1 MKTWIKRIVLA
12 LTILVAVIV
21 AAAAVFVLT
30 FDPNAYKARLQE
42 MVSQRFHRTLIID
55 GDIDMTLFPSLGLTL
70 QGVSLTEPGRDELFA
85 SVEDAQISVAIWP
98 LLSKTLVIDHLTFS
112 GVKARVLRD
121 QQGRFNFQDLI
132 GGAGAAASAGDTGN
146 AAPAAATPDSQAG
159 SPAPG
164 GSGQPATGSATG
176 PGQTAGEAGGAASG
190 ASPMVGGM
198 RIDIAG
204 VDLKDGELQLQD
216 ERAGLALAVTQL
228 QATTGRVTYDRA
240 FPVKLSAH
248 VQSAAPAVDAD
259 VTGQAKLSLNP
270 AGPRYAAEDMN
281 LRLSGRLGDAQ
292 AKSLTARGKLGFDG
306 GKLDAAGLELV
317 FEGDLRDPA
326 HPLTNVDASI
336 AAPALMFDPAKH
348 EMRIDKLT
356 VRAKG
361 AAPRGPFEFALDAP
375 ALSVSPAGASGAT
388 LGGRLRLNGSDSVD
402 IRFGLKGIGGNAAA
416 LTVDEVKADASISF
430 DPQAAGPAPG
440 AAAPANGAAPARPAG
455 KAGGRNV
462 AVNLVSP
469 LTLNL
474 AQRAGALPALQGNI
488 AITDPGLPQGAM
500 QIPLTGALSADLA
513 KDVAEATLDAQLEGG
528 KFNLKTSIAKLTA
541 QPAVTFAL
549 AVDQL
554 DLDKLAPARG
564 ATLGAPRPPA
574 PVAAPAPGAAQASST
589 TQAPDAAQAPGA
601 AQASAAKQAPGS
613 PQGPA
618 AAQAVQGQGQGGA
631 QAPAAPPPAAPAA
644 VSPAT
649 NAKTA
654 DALDFSALVG
664 ITAKGS
670 VAIGKLVARGLRAD
684 DVSGN
689 VALAQGKLE
698 LGGLTAALYGGKL
711 TGTAS
716 VDAAHDNAMRARL
729 SLNGVAL
736 GPLLTDVTG
745 RRALTGTGNVALDLK
760 TQGADIQALKRQL
773 SGSTQV
779 RLRDGAVQGINVGQ
793 VLRDVKAL
801 VLSGKREDSTEV
813 QADASRETEFS
824 RMDAD
829 LAFVNGV
836 GTFTQLDLVSPL
848 FRVTQGSPAR
858 IDVGEGTVDLMTQI
872 RIADPP
878 PRSEGLDELRG
889 LGVPVHVRGP
899 FEQLGYRVDWR
910 AMAGDLA
917 ARALQRGLKDM
928 LKPKNGKSEER
939 LKDLGKVLKGI
950 TGK

>member
-12 LTILVAVIV
+12 LAILVAVIV

-85 SVEDAQISVAIWP
+85 SVEDARISVAIWP
-98 LLSKTLVIDHLTFS
+98 LLSKTLVIDHLTVS
-112 GVKARVLRD
+112 GVKARVVRD

-132 GGAGAAASAGDTGN
+132 GGAGRTAAAGDLP
-146 AAPAAATPDSQAG
+146 APAPDSGQTSSPVTA
-159 SPAPG
+159 PAPG
-164 GSGQPATGSATG
+164 AAQA
-176 PGQTAGEAGGAASG
+176 TAGAAAGLGQSAAEASG

-228 QATTGRVTYDRA
+228 EATTGRVTYDRA

-248 VQSAAPAVDAD
+248 VQSAAPVVDAD

-281 LRLSGRLGDAQ
+281 LRLAGRLGDAQ
-292 AKSLTARGKLGFDG
+292 AKALTARGKLGFDG

-317 FEGDLRDPA
+317 FEGDLHDPA
-326 HPLTNVDASI
+326 RPLTNVEASI
-336 AAPALMFDPAKH
+336 AAPALMFDPARH
-348 EMRIDKLT
+348 EVRIDKLT

-361 AAPRGPFEFALDAP
+361 AASGGPFELALDAP
-375 ALSVSPAGASGAT
+375 ALSVSPTGASGAT
-388 LGGRLRLNGSDSVD
+388 LGGRLRLNGSDSMD

-416 LTVDEVKADASISF
+416 LKVDEVKADALISF
-430 DPQAAGPAPG
+430 DPQAAGQAPAGATPANSAASTRPVVKPG
-440 AAAPANGAAPARPAG
+440 ART
-455 KAGGRNV
+455 V
-462 AVNLVSP
+462 AVSLVSP

-474 AQRAGALPALQGNI
+474 AQRVGGLPALQGNI

-500 QIPLTGALSADLA
+500 QIPLTGSLSADLA
-513 KDVAEATLDAQLEGG
+513 KDVAEAAIDAQLEGG
-528 KFNLKTSIAKLTA
+528 KFNLKTSIAQLTA
-541 QPAVTFAL
+541 QPAVTFSL

-554 DLDKLAPARG
+554 DLDKLAPAGG
-564 ATLGAPRPPA
+564 ATLDVPRAPE
-574 PVAAPAPGAAQASST
+574 AARTGLGKGEVQAT
-589 TQAPDAAQAPGA
+589 PE
-601 AQASAAKQAPGS
+601 
-613 PQGPA
+613 
-618 AAQAVQGQGQGGA
+618 
-631 QAPAAPPPAAPAA
+631 APAATMPAAKTKAA
-644 VSPAT
+644 G
-649 NAKTA
+649 
-654 DALDFSALVG
+654 DLDFSALVG
-664 ITAKGS
+664 TSAKGS
-670 VAIGKLVARGLRAD
+670 IAIGKLMARGLRAD

-698 LGGLTAALYGGKL
+698 LGGLSAALYGGKL
-711 TGTAS
+711 AGTLS
-716 VDAAHDNAMRARL
+716 VDAAHGNAMRARL
-729 SLNGVAL
+729 NLNGVAL
-736 GPLLTDVTG
+736 GPLLVDVSG
-745 RRALTGTGNVALDLK
+745 RRALTGTGDVALDLK
-760 TQGADIQALKRQL
+760 TQGADVIALKRQL
-773 SGSTQV
+773 SGSAQV
-779 RLRDGAVQGINVGQ
+779 RVRNGAVQGINVGQ
-793 VLRDVKAL
+793 VLREVKAL
-801 VLSGKREDSTEV
+801 VLSGKRQDSTEV

-829 LAFVNGV
+829 LAFASGI
-836 GTFTQLDLVSPL
+836 GTFTQLNLVSPL

-858 IDVGEGTVDLMTQI
+858 IDVGESTVDLMTQI

-899 FEQLGYRVDWR
+899 FDHLSYRVDWR

-917 ARALQRGLKDM
+917 ARMLQRGLKDV
-928 LKPKNGKSEER
+928 LKPKSGKSEER

>member
-12 LTILVAVIV
+12 LAILVAVIV
-21 AAAAVFVLT
+21 AATAVFVLT

-85 SVEDAQISVAIWP
+85 SIEDARISVAIWP
-98 LLSKTLVIDHLTFS
+98 LLSKTLVIDHLTVS
-112 GVKARVLRD
+112 GVKARVVRD
-121 QQGRFNFQDLI
+121 KQGRFNFQDLI
-132 GGAGAAASAGDTGN
+132 GGAGRAAAGDLPAPGT
-146 AAPAAATPDSQAG
+146 AAPSAATPDSAQTSSPAATPA
-159 SPAPG
+159 STPAPG
-164 GSGQPATGSATG
+164 AAQA
-176 PGQTAGEAGGAASG
+176 TAGAAAGLGQSAAEASG

-216 ERAGLALAVTQL
+216 DRAGLALAVTQL
-228 QATTGRVTYDRA
+228 EATTGRVTYDRA

-248 VQSAAPAVDAD
+248 VQGTAPVVDAD

-317 FEGDLRDPA
+317 FEGDLHDPA
-326 HPLTNVDASI
+326 RPLTNVEASI
-336 AAPALMFDPAKH
+336 AAPALMFDPARH
-348 EMRIDKLT
+348 EVRIDKLT

-361 AAPRGPFEFALDAP
+361 AASRGPFEFALDAP

-388 LGGRLRLNGSDSVD
+388 LGGRLRLNGSDSMD
-402 IRFGLKGIGGNAAA
+402 IRFGLKGIGGNADA
-416 LTVDEVKADASISF
+416 LKVDEVKADALISF
-430 DPQAAGPAPG
+430 DPQAAGQAPA
-440 AAAPANGAAPARPAG
+440 AAAPVPAPSSANSGASARPGVKPGA
-455 KAGGRNV
+455 RTV

-474 AQRAGALPALQGNI
+474 SQRAGALPALQGSI
-488 AITDPGLPQGAM
+488 AIADPGLPQGAM
-500 QIPLTGALSADLA
+500 QIPLTGSLSADLA
-513 KDVAEATLDAQLEGG
+513 KDVAEAVIDAQLEGG
-528 KFNLKTSIAKLTA
+528 KFNLKTSIAQLTA
-541 QPAVTFAL
+541 QPAITFAL
-549 AVDQL
+549 VVDQL
-554 DLDKLAPARG
+554 DLDKLAPAG
-564 ATLGAPRPPA
+564 
-574 PVAAPAPGAAQASST
+574 GAALSVPR
-589 TQAPDAAQAPGA
+589 APEATRTG
-601 AQASAAKQAPGS
+601 
-613 PQGPA
+613 QGKGDVPA
-618 AAQAVQGQGQGGA
+618 AAE
-631 QAPAAPPPAAPAA
+631 APAAA
-644 VSPAT
+644 SPAVK
-649 NAKTA
+649 AKAA
-654 DALDFSALVG
+654 DDLDFSALVG
-664 ITAKGS
+664 ATAKGRI
-670 VAIGKLVARGLRAD
+670 AIGKLVARGLRAD

-698 LGGLTAALYGGKL
+698 LGGLSAALYGGKL
-711 TGTAS
+711 AGTLS
-716 VDAAHDNAMRARL
+716 VDAAHGNAMHARL
-729 SLNGVAL
+729 NLNGVAL
-736 GPLLTDVTG
+736 GPLLVDATG
-745 RRALTGTGNVALDLK
+745 RRALTGTGDVALDLK
-760 TQGADIQALKRQL
+760 SQGADVNALKRQL
-773 SGSTQV
+773 SGSAQV
-779 RLRDGAVQGINVGQ
+779 RLRNGAVQGINVGQ

-801 VLSGKREDSTEV
+801 VLSGKRQDSTEV

-836 GTFTQLDLVSPL
+836 GTFTQLNLVSPL

-858 IDVGEGTVDLMTQI
+858 IDVGESTVDLVTQI

-899 FEQLGYRVDWR
+899 YDHLSYRVDWR

-917 ARALQRGLKDM
+917 ARALQRGLKDV